1 MKLTPRR
8 RIGLAIGWMLLLGL
22 LTAWVSGRMQVS
34 GDLRKFM
41 PDARTP
47 AQKLLLDEL
56 GEGPG
61 ARLLLLALSG
71 AAPEQLAAQS
81 RQLHEALA
89 ADPQFELVANGGQA
103 GLDAFPE
110 RLLPYRYLI
119 DELPGD
125 AFSAANLHDELQA
138 RLQDLGSPAGGLVES
153 LLPSDPTLQVLR
165 VAEALQP
172 ANAPQRIDEVWFDH
186 GGRQALLLVQT
197 RAAGFDPGAQQQAV
211 DTIEAAFERIAAGSG
226 SRLEMSGPGAF
237 SVKIGNRTANE
248 AGVIGTIDTIG
259 MILLLW
265 VAYRSWKMPILG
277 FLPLASAGLAGLAV
291 TALAF
296 DGVHGIT
303 IAFGF
308 TLIGVVQDYPI
319 HFFSHERP
327 GRSPWDNVR
336 ALWPTLG
343 TGVVATCIAY
353 LTFLFSGVEGL
364 KQLSVFTIT
373 ALATAALA
381 TRYLLPALVD
391 PATRDFAD
399 SAWLARLWRH
409 TRRLPRPRR
418 SLAVLA
424 AAALAVLVWAPGP
437 FWQND
442 LGKLTPVDTADLLR
456 DAQLRGEL
464 GAPDVRYVITVR
476 GDDAQA
482 ALAASERLRP
492 VLDQL
497 VADGA
502 LDRYDMAARYLPSAA
517 LQRQR
522 QQRLPDEATLRGALA
537 AAVAQTP
544 FRDDAFEPFV
554 ADVQRARGAPALQPH
569 DLQGTPL
576 ATAVDGLLLQGSGHA
591 TALVSLS
598 GLHDVAAVATSARLH
613 GAELLDLKHASE
625 SLVAEYRGRVLAA
638 LAVAV
643 LLLAATVWAALR
655 SPRRVLRVLL
665 PMALTTLVVLALLR
679 GAGIELNLFHLIGLI
694 LAAGLGLDY
703 GLFFEHAG
711 DSLADQLRTLHGL
724 LVCSAMTL
732 LVFSLLGL
740 SSIPVLRAIGSTVA
754 LGVVCNFA
762 LALLISREP
771 WQEVAA
777 DAGA

>member
-8 RIGLAIGWMLLLGL
+8 RISLAIIWMLLLGL
-22 LTAWVSGRMQVS
+22 ITAWVSERMQVS

-47 AQKLLLDEL
+47 MQKLLLDEM

-71 AAPEQLAAQS
+71 AEPEQLAEQS
-81 RQLHEALA
+81 RRLHEALA

-103 GLDAFPE
+103 GLEAFPE

-119 DELPGD
+119 DDLPGD
-125 AFSAANLHDELQA
+125 AFSADRLREELQA
-138 RLQDLGSPAGGLVES
+138 RLQDLGSPAGALVEP

-172 ANAPQRIDEVWFDH
+172 TTAPQRIDEVWFDRS
-186 GGRQALLLVQT
+186 GRQALLLVQT
-197 RAAGFDPGAQQQAV
+197 HAAGFDPAAQQQAV
-211 DTIEAAFERIAAGSG
+211 DAINTAFARIAAGSG
-226 SRLEMSGPGAF
+226 SRVEVSGPGAF
-237 SVKIGNRTANE
+237 SVKIGNRTTNE
-248 AGVIGTIDTIG
+248 AGIIGSIDTLG

-277 FLPLASAGLAGLAV
+277 FLPLASAGLAGLAA

-303 IAFGF
+303 LAFGF

-343 TGVVATCIAY
+343 TGVVSTCIAY

-364 KQLSVFTIT
+364 KQLAVFTIT

-409 TRRLPRPRR
+409 TRRLPRPRW

-424 AAALAVLVWAPGP
+424 AAALVVLVWAPGP

-442 LGKLTPVDTADLLR
+442 LGKLTPVDAADLLR

-476 GDDAQA
+476 GIDTQA
-482 ALAASERLRP
+482 ALAASEQLRP

-497 VADGA
+497 VTDGV
-502 LDRYDMAARYLPSAA
+502 LDRYDMAARYLPSVT

-522 QQRLPDEATLRGALA
+522 QQRLPDEAALRGALA
-537 AAVAQTP
+537 AAVAGTP

-554 ADVQRARGAPALQPH
+554 ADMQRARSAPALQPQ
-569 DLQGTPL
+569 DLHGTPL
-576 ATAVDGLLLQGSGHA
+576 ATAVDGLLLQGAGHA

-625 SLVAEYRGRVLAA
+625 SLVTEYRGRVLAA
-638 LAVAV
+638 LAVAA
-643 LLLAATVWAALR
+643 LLLSATVWVALR
-655 SPRRVLRVLL
+655 SPRRVLRVLT
-665 PMALTTLVVLALLR
+665 PMVLTTLVALALLR
-679 GAGIELNLFHLIGLI
+679 ASGVELNLFHLIGLI

-711 DSLADQLRTLHGL
+711 DSHADQLRTLHGL

-754 LGVVCNFA
+754 LGVVCNFV
-762 LALLISREP
+762 LALLVSREP
-771 WQEVAA
+771 WQEVA